1 MGPQARAASAAT
13 PNAGAA
19 GIDEF
24 HPTATGREIA
34 ALAPNGDVLEP
45 WKDTPQH
52 VAEAGEAVRRFLLG
66 HTPG

>member
-1 MGPQARAASAAT
+1 MLVLP
-13 PNAGAA
+13 
-19 GIDEF
+19 GIDDF

-34 ALAPNGDVLEP
+34 ALAPNGAVVEP

-52 VAEAGEAVRRFLLG
+52 VDEAAAEAVRRFLLG